1 MWWGEGDRVMI
12 DREHTNISDM
22 VQVHQVFE
30 LFLLR
35 IASIIYMR
43 ARLSFS
49 IFLGISLI
57 VYLSHSSVIV

>member
-1 MWWGEGDRVMI
+1 MWWGEGDRVMM
-12 DREHTNISDM
+12 DREHINIRDM

-49 IFLGISLI
+49 TFLGIGLI
-57 VYLSHSSVIV
+57 IYLSHNSVIV